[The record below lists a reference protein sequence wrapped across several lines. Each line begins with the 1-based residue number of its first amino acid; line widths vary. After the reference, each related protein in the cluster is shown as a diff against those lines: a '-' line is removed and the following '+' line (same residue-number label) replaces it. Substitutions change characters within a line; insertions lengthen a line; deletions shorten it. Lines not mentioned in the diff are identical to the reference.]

1 MDSPPAAPPIAPR
14 RPPTW
19 SRQVLGHRYDFHRQ
33 GSVAVLVFSLL
44 FALVAVLY
52 LYAHRR
58 YPPAEDAG
66 RVGELVSLGADGI
79 VSITSPEDIDWYVG
93 EAKAVPLLA
102 AMNSRNEQIVALR
115 GEVRELG
122 RRARLEGVPGGGEEL
137 GRLLAEIE
145 QGTLWRPAPTESAKP
160 PAKCASP
167 DGSPKSPPTC
177 ACAGARPAAPSPPDW
192 TKLGAL
198 LEQLGATTTALRE
211 LQAGRLG
218 ALGELDRLLHDLRA
232 LAVYRSAQPERLVAV
247 LDEIAAALAP
257 LRPPAPDAALAA
269 PPAPPARPDAVLA
282 AHLADLA
289 GELAAV
295 RGLLDA
301 RLDPLLRLERHL
313 ARLGGDAVVGAELRT
328 KVARWTHL
336 RTEQAAAVAN
346 LRPPVRM
353 TLFWV
358 SPSRMVIEILFWS
371 CFGVLTN
378 LLLNTAEATRAG
390 RFRPRE
396 LIVALSKLLYGPVVS
411 FMLCVA
417 IITQFVSY
425 DARAWT
431 MPLIAFLLGYNARKS
446 ANLVDWLS
454 SKLLDRFREAAERD
468 PEQVARSRAAQLEKY
483 LRLIKPASVTELRA
497 TAKRLAEDA
506 TLTTV
511 LAKESR
517 INPAQ
522 S

>member
-1 MDSPPAAPPIAPR
+1 MDSPTAAPPPARR

-19 SRQVLGHRYDFHRQ
+19 ARQVLGHRYDFHRQ

-58 YPPAEDAG
+58 FPPAEDAA

-79 VSITSPEDIDWYVG
+79 VSLTSPEDIDWYVG
-93 EAKAVPLLA
+93 EAKAVPLLTA
-102 AMNSRNEQIVALR
+102 INTRNEQIVALR

-122 RRARLEGVPGGGEEL
+122 RRARLEGVPGGGEDL

-145 QGTLWRPAPTESAKP
+145 QGTLWRPAPPAPAKTPAKKASAADPAEP
-160 PAKCASP
+160 PAAS
-167 DGSPKSPPTC
+167 
-177 ACAGARPAAPSPPDW
+177 AAARPAAPPSPDW
-192 TKLGAL
+192 PKLGEL
-198 LEQLGATTTALRE
+198 LEQLGATTAALRE

-232 LAVYRSAQPERLVAV
+232 LAVYRSAPPERLLAV

-257 LRPPAPDAALAA
+257 LRPPAPDGA
-269 PPAPPARPDAVLA
+269 PSAPSAQADGVLA

-301 RLDPLLRLERHL
+301 RLDPFLRLERHL
-313 ARLGGDAVVGAELRT
+313 ARLGGDSAVGAELRG
-328 KVARWTHL
+328 KVARWTRL
-336 RTEQAAAVAN
+336 RAEQAAAVAN

-358 SPSRMVIEILFWS
+358 SPSRMVLEILFWS

-396 LIVALSKLLYGPVVS
+396 LIVSLSKLFYGPIVS

-431 MPLIAFLLGYNARKS
+431 MPLIAFLFGYNARKS

-454 SKLLDRFREAAERD
+454 GQLLDRFRVAAERD

-483 LRLIKPASVTELRA
+483 LQLIKPASVTELRA
-497 TAKRLAEDA
+497 TAKRLADDA

-511 LAKESR
+511 LAKEAA
-517 INPAQ
+517 INPV
-522 S
+522 SS